1 MSSVYVVVVAI
12 TALANVAIAIADYAR
27 AGFVLA
33 NSAEVGVP
41 RSWLPFLATAKLAGA
56 AGLVLGLVAA
66 PGLGVA
72 AAVGLVAFYVG
83 AVAAHLRARVF
94 HNLAFPGL
102 YLALA
107 TASLA
112 LALTNADGAPSAG
125 CGRRPVGDAAVTRRR

>member
-1 MSSVYVVVVAI
+1 MSSAYVVVVAI
-12 TALANVAIAIADYAR
+12 TALANVGIAIADYAR
-27 AGFVLA
+27 AEFVLA

-41 RSWLPFLATAKLAGA
+41 RSWLPFLATVKLAGA

-83 AVAAHLRARVF
+83 AVAAHLRARVL

-112 LALTNADGAPSAG
+112 LALTNADGALLA
-125 CGRRPVGDAAVTRRR
+125 

>member
-27 AGFVLA
+27 AEFVLA

-41 RSWLPFLATAKLAGA
+41 RSWLPLLATAKLAGA
-56 AGLVLGLVAA
+56 AGLVLGLAAA

-94 HNLAFPGL
+94 YNLAFPGL

-112 LALTNADGAPSAG
+112 LALTNADGALLA
-125 CGRRPVGDAAVTRRR
+125 

>member
-1 MSSVYVVVVAI
+1 MSSVYVVAVAI

-112 LALTNADGAPSAG
+112 LALTNADGALLA
-125 CGRRPVGDAAVTRRR
+125 

>member
-1 MSSVYVVVVAI
+1 MSSAYVVVVAI
-12 TALANVAIAIADYAR
+12 TVLANVGIAIADYAR
-27 AGFVLA
+27 AEFVLA

-41 RSWLPFLATAKLAGA
+41 RSWLPFLATVKLAGA
-56 AGLVLGLVAA
+56 AGLVLGLVVA

-83 AVAAHLRARVF
+83 AVAAHLRARVL

-112 LALTNADGAPSAG
+112 LALTNADGALLA
-125 CGRRPVGDAAVTRRR
+125 

>member
-12 TALANVAIAIADYAR
+12 TALVNVAIAIADYAR
-27 AGFVLA
+27 ADFVLA

-41 RSWLPFLATAKLAGA
+41 PSWLPFLATAKLAGA

-107 TASLA
+107 TASLV
-112 LALTNADGAPSAG
+112 LALTNADGALLA
-125 CGRRPVGDAAVTRRR
+125 

>member
-1 MSSVYVVVVAI
+1 VSSVYVVVVAI

-107 TASLA
+107 TASLV
-112 LALTNADGAPSAG
+112 LALTNADGALLA
-125 CGRRPVGDAAVTRRR
+125 